1 MALKRRHDSKMMYG
15 DGKMSRTR
23 RESPTLNG
31 DNSDMICN
39 SRGGSS
45 DLKTSQ
51 LEKMRLKGDSPEG
64 EGGTFNMYGGTESMI
79 VTGCNPKEF
88 KRVVSR
94 ISNERI
100 ILISEM
106 GFGPVHNFRCGELN
120 LPLCEMLLNNFDV
133 KNQTI
138 QIHGRHVSITEKDLG
153 RSMGVRCRGTEVD
166 IDCSTGKC
174 EAAEWKKR
182 LCGNDTDIN
191 LKSLKK
197 TIVYTDDNELFMV
210 SFALFAL
217 ATMFCPSTPG
227 YVDPR
232 FLVPLRNPH
241 AIRSHNWGQF
251 CYTKLVEGVASYQSG
266 NPSPNLGCLVFLQI
280 FYLSVLGERMLIVP
294 RCSLPV
300 MAWGVKES
308 NRVFEKVKELGGFN
322 ARQGVWVTKRFA
334 SFGASEYSG
343 SRDKSTGLKTN
354 LFDDMSDL
362 KKEVAV
368 VEDEIGSLESIF
380 SSLHPDIAELR
391 RAITSLHRVVV
402 KREAEPPN
410 SVVNE
415 PLEKTTRE
423 VIAQMRR
430 GTPSGMLFGSVA
442 NISPKEG
449 ELLRY
454 LFSQK
459 GNAED
464 IIGSDE
470 VGRYMEVT
478 VSRYHLNCLTPKR
491 CLNSEVI
498 NIMGAY
504 IFGNSTVDWFLPTYF
519 SIFIPILDTV
529 AKHWILAVVKVSYG
543 DCEIWDSN
551 PEVAAEQRRKDYV
564 IAAIDL
570 LLSVFAAE
578 LRESPWVCSEAT
590 SFTFFYPA
598 SCPIQVNDFDS
609 GICVIRN
616 MQFYDQRW
624 HEGFNSGDQRMRIA
638 LEIVNNPLN
647 ECRDAV
653 RESVYQE
660 HKNVSNSRNIPG
672 SDTTDPLLIRAGM
685 KFKPRVPRR

>member
-51 LEKMRLKGDSPEG
+51 SEKMRLKGDSPEG

-100 ILISEM
+100 IIISEM

-308 NRVFEKVKELGGFN
+308 NRVFERVKELGGFN

-362 KKEVAV
+362 KKEVAA

-402 KREAEPPN
+402 QREAEPPN

-442 NISPKEG
+442 NISLKEG

-578 LRESPWVCSEAT
+578 LRESPWVCSEAA

-653 RESVYQE
+653 WESVYQE
-660 HKNVSNSRNIPG
+660 QKNVSNSRNIPG